1 MNTPLHDPARDLR
14 QLRTWDIPW
23 SEISH
28 LYGQSEREVRRWHNE
43 GVPAR
48 ATVLPRPA
56 ILDWE
61 TVFVVS
67 DMQFPTTDRA
77 LVETSQQIMAD
88 VKPDRMLFNGDTL
101 DFPQLSSY
109 KHVKVKL
116 KSARGDIEDLH
127 TDIMPGYLDTLPYGR
142 VNRPSLV
149 TSGAAGDATHIWMD
163 GNHEQ
168 RYERYVDHNAGDLGM
183 VLSPRDFLAL
193 DPSMVYYQYEPRT
206 GADLSGL
213 MVSHGW
219 RATKYTAANT
229 MADVD
234 SSVLV
239 GHCFD
244 EATEILTPEGW
255 TRYTDLEKGGSVLT
269 LDADG
274 PNRPGNLKWDTIQQ
288 VHVYDDFD
296 ELVTVKAHGLD
307 LAVTGGHAL
316 MQRKRGGTKD
326 VGWVRR
332 TADEQFGKETAIP
345 LAGLHDEEAL
355 PLSESQIRVLAWV
368 LAEGHIAKGKYVR
381 VAQSDYDGH
390 LESLERDLVGAGI
403 GFTKTQRYHAGETE
417 HGQHRNHDAYRYYL
431 ATADID
437 WMWKWITPD
446 KGINRSL
453 AGMSVSQ
460 MLAFLDTYTLADG
473 CVNSGAVNS
482 RQLAADDPR
491 HIDFLQELAVRTGHR
506 STVNPRDGVATIT
519 INSRPEVRAQPGSW
533 SRRPYSGK
541 VWCVSV
547 GNGTLVV
554 RRNGRT
560 AITGNTHRVGM
571 FAKTVKDGIH
581 YSYEMG
587 HMCDE
592 STVPKAVPGRQNWQQ
607 VAGAIVTLHR
617 TIPGLH
623 TVDLLPVLGGETVV
637 WGSREYKI
645 DR

>member
-239 GHCFD
+239 
-244 EATEILTPEGW
+244 
-255 TRYTDLEKGGSVLT
+255 
-269 LDADG
+269 
-274 PNRPGNLKWDTIQQ
+274 
-288 VHVYDDFD
+288 
-296 ELVTVKAHGLD
+296 AH
-307 LAVTGGHAL
+307 
-316 MQRKRGGTKD
+316 
-326 VGWVRR
+326 
-332 TADEQFGKETAIP
+332 
-345 LAGLHDEEAL
+345 
-355 PLSESQIRVLAWV
+355 
-368 LAEGHIAKGKYVR
+368 
-381 VAQSDYDGH
+381 
-390 LESLERDLVGAGI
+390 
-403 GFTKTQRYHAGETE
+403 
-417 HGQHRNHDAYRYYL
+417 
-431 ATADID
+431 
-437 WMWKWITPD
+437 
-446 KGINRSL
+446 
-453 AGMSVSQ
+453 
-460 MLAFLDTYTLADG
+460 
-473 CVNSGAVNS
+473 
-482 RQLAADDPR
+482 
-491 HIDFLQELAVRTGHR
+491 
-506 STVNPRDGVATIT
+506 
-519 INSRPEVRAQPGSW
+519 
-533 SRRPYSGK
+533 
-541 VWCVSV
+541 
-547 GNGTLVV
+547 
-554 RRNGRT
+554 
-560 AITGNTHRVGM
+560 THRVGM

-592 STVPKAVPGRQNWQQ
+592 ATVPKAVPGRQNWQQ